1 MQLKWTSSP
10 RKRGL
15 ENFEVRPSL
24 STIQIY
30 SSSHN
35 ASLCSAPAPD
45 QMGPR
50 QRSWAR
56 FASPQHGQS
65 EPQSVGRSG
74 GAGAQGSGCKM
85 PMFMSVLYGRS
96 RIDCGFDATQ
106 DSNLEF
112 RIADSR
118 AWIAKSE
125 FSGSIGKS
133 CITLKY
139 KFSIP
144 DTVNFK
150 ITVSR
155 YQYQTPECGVPLG
168 MPLGTCTATAVH
180 VNVLP
185 GYCTYLGSMS
195 FSSFLGLS
203 FF

>member
-10 RKRGL
+10 RNRGL
-15 ENFEVRPSL
+15 ENLEVRHSL

-30 SSSHN
+30 SSSQD

-125 FSGSIGKS
+125 ISGSIGKS
-133 CITLKY
+133 CIRY
-139 KFSIP
+139 CQSNFS
-144 DTVNFK
+144 N
-150 ITVSR
+150 
-155 YQYQTPECGVPLG
+155 
-168 MPLGTCTATAVH
+168 TAVH
-180 VNVLP
+180 VLNLVLSNLHCSP
-185 GYCTYLGSMS
+185 AAARVW
-195 FSSFLGLS
+195 
-203 FF
+203 

>member
-10 RKRGL
+10 RNRGL

-30 SSSHN
+30 SSSQG

-96 RIDCGFDATQ
+96 QIDCGFDATQ

-133 CITLKY
+133 CIGSLLPRTQVLNFSTSTRSRIRICIFP
-139 KFSIP
+139 KFSTNIWSCS
-144 DTVNFK
+144 N
-150 ITVSR
+150 IGLA
-155 YQYQTPECGVPLG
+155 QT
-168 MPLGTCTATAVH
+168 
-180 VNVLP
+180 
-185 GYCTYLGSMS
+185 Y
-195 FSSFLGLS
+195 
-203 FF
+203 

>member
-10 RKRGL
+10 RNRGL

-30 SSSHN
+30 SSSQN

-96 RIDCGFDATQ
+96 RIDCGFDAMQ

-133 CITLKY
+133 CI
-139 KFSIP
+139 
-144 DTVNFK
+144 
-150 ITVSR
+150 
-155 YQYQTPECGVPLG
+155 
-168 MPLGTCTATAVH
+168 GT
-180 VNVLP
+180 NQP
-185 GYCTYLGSMS
+185 GILEDALLRSKHS
-195 FSSFLGLS
+195 QV
-203 FF
+203 

>member
-10 RKRGL
+10 RNRGL

-30 SSSHN
+30 SSSQN

-96 RIDCGFDATQ
+96 QIDCGFDATQ
-106 DSNLEF
+106 DSCNSRFSNL
-112 RIADSR
+112 
-118 AWIAKSE
+118 
-125 FSGSIGKS
+125 
-133 CITLKY
+133 
-139 KFSIP
+139 
-144 DTVNFK
+144 
-150 ITVSR
+150 
-155 YQYQTPECGVPLG
+155 
-168 MPLGTCTATAVH
+168 
-180 VNVLP
+180 VLQIR
-185 GYCTYLGSMS
+185 GLGSQNLILRFHWEVMYCPRYRDHAIQLNNYFTS
-195 FSSFLGLS
+195 VSQLL
-203 FF
+203 

>member
-10 RKRGL
+10 RNRGL

-30 SSSHN
+30 SSSQN

-133 CITLKY
+133 CIRPKLQIAPQCKAKRKAKGIDDGIEFELLNLVY
-139 KFSIP
+139 
-144 DTVNFK
+144 N
-150 ITVSR
+150 
-155 YQYQTPECGVPLG
+155 
-168 MPLGTCTATAVH
+168 CT
-180 VNVLP
+180 
-185 GYCTYLGSMS
+185 
-195 FSSFLGLS
+195 
-203 FF
+203 

>member
-10 RKRGL
+10 RNRGL

-30 SSSHN
+30 SSSQN

-125 FSGSIGKS
+125 FSGSIGK
-133 CITLKY
+133 LEGK
-139 KFSIP
+139 
-144 DTVNFK
+144 
-150 ITVSR
+150 
-155 YQYQTPECGVPLG
+155 
-168 MPLGTCTATAVH
+168 TAVR
-180 VNVLP
+180 P
-185 GYCTYLGSMS
+185 TGTT
-195 FSSFLGLS
+195 
-203 FF
+203 

>member
-10 RKRGL
+10 RNRGL

-30 SSSHN
+30 SSSQN

-133 CITLKY
+133 CITAVSGYSYICVHGVLRFY
-139 KFSIP
+139 YFYY
-144 DTVNFK
+144 FK
-150 ITVSR
+150 IQKYR
-155 YQYQTPECGVPLG
+155 YDDDAVWSCTQLYPE
-168 MPLGTCTATAVH
+168 H
-180 VNVLP
+180 
-185 GYCTYLGSMS
+185 
-195 FSSFLGLS
+195 
-203 FF
+203 

>member
-10 RKRGL
+10 RDRGL

-30 SSSHN
+30 SSSQN

-45 QMGPR
+45 QMSPE
-50 QRSWAR
+50 QRSWAQ

-65 EPQSVGRSG
+65 EPESVGRSG

-96 RIDCGFDATQ
+96 RIDCGFDAMQ

-133 CITLKY
+133 CITTGLCRQATDLTLSPGVHELVGQIRPPNMFWTPPGPPEDDPARHK
-139 KFSIP
+139 SI
-144 DTVNFK
+144 
-150 ITVSR
+150 SR
-155 YQYQTPECGVPLG
+155 L
-168 MPLGTCTATAVH
+168 
-180 VNVLP
+180 
-185 GYCTYLGSMS
+185 
-195 FSSFLGLS
+195 
-203 FF
+203 